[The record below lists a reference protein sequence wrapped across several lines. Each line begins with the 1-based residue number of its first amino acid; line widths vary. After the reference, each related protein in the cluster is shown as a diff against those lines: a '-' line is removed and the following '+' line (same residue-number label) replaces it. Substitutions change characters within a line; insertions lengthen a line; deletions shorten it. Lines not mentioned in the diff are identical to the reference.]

1 MSESEAPADRMR
13 SEIEVSRA
21 SVTEMMRQL
30 VEAPGDS
37 LDSDVGCVKPLPGE
51 GSGTP
56 FIPSDLFPIPR
67 KVDAKTG
74 NYLNTF

>member
-1 MSESEAPADRMR
+1 MSESEAIADRMR

-51 GSGTP
+51 A
-56 FIPSDLFPIPR
+56 PSNPTHSTSRAFALKAPEWAR
-67 KVDAKTG
+67 S
-74 NYLNTF
+74 